1 MSKSNASF
9 LSMDLSSVQQDDY
22 FSSSQTVHR
31 TFSYANALTSN
42 LPTTS
47 TYVQENDHRE
57 VISDITTPRT
67 EQELET
73 LKRQQREE
81 ITEARAIIEAQK
93 LEILQLREAQRAATA
108 EYEKTAD
115 EFRLAQPSLPT
126 AKRPTRT
133 S

>member
-115 EFRLAQPSLPT
+115 EFRLAQSQF
-126 AKRPTRT
+126 AD